1 MKKNFICLFSLIH
14 TLIYSTERVLVR
26 ENQNLF
32 REKVFVHAKIVP
44 VFNVRQDE
52 SLSFKQVFSNTFTEK
67 EHIIT
72 ITDKYNAPIQ
82 LILPPNTSISKEN
95 SDDILSVT
103 LDTVEEIPK
112 FINVNGS
119 RDIVI
124 KGLINKSD
132 VEEGLYEG
140 NVNLKTLYN

>member
-1 MKKNFICLFSLIH
+1 MKKKFVCLFSLINLL
-14 TLIYSTERVLVR
+14 TYSIERDSVR
-26 ENQNLF
+26 ENQDIF
-32 REKVFVHAKIVP
+32 KEKVFVHAKIVP
-44 VFNVRQDE
+44 VFNVKQDE

-82 LILPPNTSISKEN
+82 LILPPSTSISKEN

-103 LDTVEEIPK
+103 LGTVEEIPK

-124 KGLINKSD
+124 KGIITKSA

-140 NVNLKTLYN
+140 NINLKTLYN